1 MTADGEEGDKIMEGN
16 TKPQISQQK
25 KPRVLWLDLLRI
37 SAIVLVLFVHAA
49 AQTIHNTPLNST
61 RFYALVIYDDLAH
74 IAVPLFVMISGCML
88 LDPKRPFDTRK
99 FYSKNI
105 FRIVVAF
112 LFWTSV
118 NLVYDAA
125 RYYFEHDGFSGFS
138 VENMF
143 KGFFVG
149 KIYMWYLFM
158 IFGLYIITPLVRCIT
173 KEMKN
178 AKYFLSVFAVFG
190 CLIPTLV
197 EFGKVFDITA
207 LKWLDAMRGNMR
219 FYFALGYTGYY
230 VMGYILYR
238 CKISKRTEYLLYA
251 MSLLLSVASVV
262 GTIKIS
268 QMKGKDYTGLY
279 GYPMLNIVI
288 NSAAV
293 FVFFK
298 NRVSRLNLQRFEKA
312 IVTLSGCTFGIYLTH
327 MYAIDFLED
336 IGFTNRLF
344 HALFSVPVLVLCAF
358 LLSLALTYIIKHIPV
373 LNRYVV

>member
-1 MTADGEEGDKIMEGN
+1 MDGEEGDKIMEGN
-16 TKPQISQQK
+16 IKPQISQQK

-37 SAIVLVLFVHAA
+37 TAIVLVLFVHAA

-230 VMGYILYR
+230 VMGYVLYR

-251 MSLLLSVASVV
+251 MSLLLSVASVI

-268 QMKGKDYTGLY
+268 QMNGKDYTGLY

>member
-1 MTADGEEGDKIMEGN
+1 MDGEEGDKIMEGN

-37 SAIVLVLFVHAA
+37 TAIVLVLFVHAA

-230 VMGYILYR
+230 VMGYVLYR

-251 MSLLLSVASVV
+251 MSLLLSVASVI

-268 QMKGKDYTGLY
+268 QMNGKDYTGLY

>member
-1 MTADGEEGDKIMEGN
+1 MTADGEEGDKIMEEN
-16 TKPQISQQK
+16 TKPRISQQK

-88 LDPKRPFDTRK
+88 LDPKRQFDTRK

-178 AKYFLSVFAVFG
+178 AKYFLAVFSVFG

-230 VMGYILYR
+230 VMGYVLYR

-251 MSLLLSVASVV
+251 MSLLLSVASVI

-268 QMKGKDYTGLY
+268 QMNGKDYTGLY

-298 NRVSRLNLQRFEKA
+298 NRVSRFNLQRFEKA

>member
-1 MTADGEEGDKIMEGN
+1 MTADGEEGDKIMEEN

-88 LDPKRPFDTRK
+88 LDPKRQFDTRK

-105 FRIVVAF
+105 FRIVVPF

>member
-37 SAIVLVLFVHAA
+37 TAIVLVLFVHAA

-61 RFYALVIYDDLAH
+61 RFYALVIYNDLAH

>member
-1 MTADGEEGDKIMEGN
+1 MEGN

-37 SAIVLVLFVHAA
+37 TAIVLVLFVHAA

-230 VMGYILYR
+230 VMGYVLYR

-251 MSLLLSVASVV
+251 MSLLLSVASVI

-268 QMKGKDYTGLY
+268 QMNGKDYTGLY

>member
-1 MTADGEEGDKIMEGN
+1 MTADGEEGDKIMEEN

-178 AKYFLSVFAVFG
+178 AKYFLAVFAVFG

-279 GYPMLNIVI
+279 GYQMLNIVI